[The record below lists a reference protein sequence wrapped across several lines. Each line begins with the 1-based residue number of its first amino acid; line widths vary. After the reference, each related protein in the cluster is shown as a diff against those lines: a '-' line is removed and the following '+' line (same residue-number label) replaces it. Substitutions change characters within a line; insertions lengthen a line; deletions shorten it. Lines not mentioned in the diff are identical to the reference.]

1 MAIMEPNYDQEM
13 NRLLPIIADLSEQL
27 NQHRAAAASLHA
39 QAGGIKVLYTCTL
52 LSISPC
58 LVTFTFLPVSGY
70 SFTDGICF
78 TPVRDFSVLLS
89 GLQLISQVR
98 VAGSNRFCSLDEYD
112 AELERMNV
120 VMSAENQGLQHDN
133 KQLNALIKE
142 YEQTLETLM
151 TTFRN
156 RAHEVQEHEI
166 NLIRDYESALIAKET
181 EVMSE
186 DLSAN
191 MVFSASLSRLGQN
204 LRNTMRTLSGEEPPE
219 VVGDLAAVTAAD
231 WALERETELARL
243 EKENCELRKMLG
255 VDVDKSPTV
264 EQQQFP
270 IAPDS
275 SRTTAFPSIIRNQR
289 RILGGPS
296 GTVGPY
302 GTYKRRVPG

>member
-1 MAIMEPNYDQEM
+1 MEPNYDQEM

-39 QAGGIKVLYTCTL
+39 QAGGIKSQAIHSQTGFVL
-52 LSISPC
+52 
-58 LVTFTFLPVSGY
+58 
-70 SFTDGICF
+70 
-78 TPVRDFSVLLS
+78 R
-89 GLQLISQVR
+89 
-98 VAGSNRFCSLDEYD
+98 RFNQDKPKDEYD
-112 AELERMNV
+112 AELERMNA